1 MLKND
6 SFVLVFLGADADER
20 NVDDTALTFF
30 FDFDGSTGS
39 WDWTFRQIFIMI
51 VSHYLF
57 ILFYC
62 DVNITNVFNFRTWL
76 YFRVER
82 RKSKL
87 FICVLDKKRVKLTI
101 IMVKNN

>member
-30 FDFDGSTGS
+30 FDFDGSTG
-39 WDWTFRQIFIMI
+39 TFRQIFIMI

-87 FICVLDKKRVKLTI
+87 SICVLDKKRVKLTI